1 MKVKR
6 RSSFLEAWIRL
17 RKNKLAI
24 VCLAVV
30 CLLILLA
37 VFADLFTPYENA
49 IANNS
54 AAKFAKPGQ
63 FAILMANSNSER
75 SPFTLI
81 DWNAD
86 EG

>member
-30 CLLILLA
+30 
-37 VFADLFTPYENA
+37 
-49 IANNS
+49 
-54 AAKFAKPGQ
+54 
-63 FAILMANSNSER
+63 
-75 SPFTLI
+75 
-81 DWNAD
+81 
-86 EG
+86 

>member
-30 CLLILLA
+30 CLLILIA
-37 VFADLFTPYENA
+37 VFADLITPYENA
-49 IANNS
+49 LDNVFKQS
-54 AAKFAKPGQ
+54 
-63 FAILMANSNSER
+63 S
-75 SPFTLI
+75 SPFKGGLPASAGSPLI
-81 DWNAD
+81 VLVPQ
-86 EG
+86 GRK